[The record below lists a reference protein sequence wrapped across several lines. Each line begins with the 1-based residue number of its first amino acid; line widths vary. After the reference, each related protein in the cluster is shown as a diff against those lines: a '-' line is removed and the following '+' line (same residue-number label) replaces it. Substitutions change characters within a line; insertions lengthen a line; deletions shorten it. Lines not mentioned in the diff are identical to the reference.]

1 MRGAAAA
8 DGAHAGQ
15 PAPDARA
22 TINIRRVGVNADRK
36 KNYRKT
42 REKKRE
48 QRQLVKYSSADT
60 HLAFQTN

>member
-42 REKKRE
+42 REKKGNRD
-48 QRQLVKYSSADT
+48 S
-60 HLAFQTN
+60 